1 MTNIFENLR
10 DYCKSG
16 FVSRQEI
23 GRLTGGLLNAGT
35 MAQLDHK
42 KLGIMNRKRI
52 GNKTIYSIDD
62 VITWLSVNT
71 ELINFND

>member
-10 DYCKSG
+10 DYCTSG

-42 KLGIMNRKRI
+42 IRYYEQKENR
-52 GNKTIYSIDD
+52 
-62 VITWLSVNT
+62 
-71 ELINFND
+71 

>member
-10 DYCKSG
+10 DYCISG
-16 FVSRQEI
+16 FVSRQKI

-52 GNKTIYSIDD
+52 GNKTIYGIDD
-62 VITWLSVNT
+62 VITWLSVNI